1 MEHRNRKRHPA
12 AARLLAL
19 ALVLILALCGCQKQL
34 TLELP
39 DIIPPASSSPSG
51 SPAAPSS
58 APGSASAPSGA
69 AGSLNDPAGQEE
81 LYQPG
86 EYKMVPFGQMT
97 YVRPDVDALEKLFDA
112 CCDRAATA
120 GAGDGEELEALLE
133 TCWDAYDEY
142 YTMEVLAML
151 RHDIDQTDGY
161 YAEEYDFCWAN
172 DVKLEEW
179 LDRTLI
185 ACAGSAAPVKS
196 SLLAGYDQGENEPYS
211 DRALELMNRESALIS
226 DYWDA
231 ISLDE
236 ITVDGKAVSYID
248 TVTDPSV
255 DSATYNA
262 ASIAYSRAC
271 NEAAAPIYIELI
283 RVRRELAEEL
293 GYESYE
299 QYCYDT
305 YARDYTPD
313 QVRTYLD
320 DMASAIAD
328 YYVEFMETD
337 PYGRVSY
344 DYISSSDLLA
354 QLESSIADMGETA
367 TEAFAF
373 MKDYDL
379 YDTTVTYD
387 KAAGSYTIYLDSYEA
402 PFCYIDAYGDVEDFL
417 DFAHEFGHF
426 ADAYCN
432 YNATTSLDLAETYS
446 QAMANLA
453 LYKCRELLDREDYEN
468 LRLLHILS
476 TMSTFTEQSSY
487 AAFESAAYRL
497 SDEELTVENLNS
509 LALECDRR
517 FGAVASGGE
526 ELSRFYWAQVTHL
539 FESPFYVISYVVSA
553 DAAAQ
558 ILEREIREPGAGVAV
573 YEDMLDWHEDAF
585 LSEVRRV
592 GLESPFEAGRMARN
606 VELVRTILEAG
617 IPGLELDAA

>member
-1 MEHRNRKRHPA
+1 MEHRNKKRRPA

-19 ALVLILALCGCQKQL
+19 ALVLILTLCGCHKQL
-34 TLELP
+34 TPELP
-39 DIIPPASSSPSG
+39 DVTPSASVSPSV
-51 SPAAPSS
+51 SPSAPPDASATPDSS
-58 APGSASAPSGA
+58 AEPDTSAEPEA
-69 AGSLNDPAGQEE
+69 

-86 EYKMVPFGQMT
+86 EYKMVPFGEMT
-97 YVRPDVDALEKLFDA
+97 YVRPDMAALEKLFDA
-112 CCDRAATA
+112 CRDCASTA
-120 GAGDGEELEALLE
+120 GKDDGEALEDLLE
-133 TCWDAYDEY
+133 TCWDAYDEF

-151 RHDIDQTDGY
+151 RHDIDQTDEY
-161 YAEEYDFCWAN
+161 YAEEYDFCWTN

-185 ACAGSAAPVKS
+185 ACAASDAPVS
-196 SLLAGYDQGENEPYS
+196 GSLLAGYDQGENEPYS
-211 DRALELMNRESALIS
+211 DRALELMEREGALVS
-226 DYWDA
+226 DYWDVL
-231 ISLDE
+231 SLDE
-236 ITVDGKAVSYID
+236 ITVNGKTVSYID

-255 DSATYNA
+255 DTATYNA
-262 ASIAYSRAC
+262 ALSAYNRAC
-271 NEAAAPIYIELI
+271 NEAATPIYIELI
-283 RVRRELAEEL
+283 KVRRELAAEL

-299 QYCYDT
+299 QYCYDGF
-305 YARDYTPD
+305 ARDYTPD

-328 YYVEFMETD
+328 YYTGFMETD
-337 PYGRVSY
+337 PYSRVSY
-344 DYISSSDLLA
+344 DYISSSDLLEL
-354 QLESSIADMGETA
+354 LESAIADMGETA
-367 TEAFAF
+367 TGAFTF

-379 YDTTVTYD
+379 YDVSASYD
-387 KAAGSYTIYLDSYEA
+387 KAPGSYTIYLDSYDA
-402 PFCYIDAYGDVEDFL
+402 PFCYLDAYGDVEDLL
-417 DFAHEFGHF
+417 DLAHEFGHF

-517 FGAVASGGE
+517 FGVVASGGE
-526 ELSRFYWAQVTHL
+526 ELSRLYWAQVSHL

-558 ILEREIREPGAGVAV
+558 ILEREVREPGAGVAV
-573 YEDMLDWHEDAF
+573 YEDILDWREDAF
-585 LSEVRRV
+585 LSELQRV
-592 GLESPFEAGRMARN
+592 GLESPFEPGRNARN
-606 VELVRTILEAG
+606 MELVRTILEAG
-617 IPGLELDAA
+617 VPGFQPDAA